1 MSDISSFD
9 SLGSLDSASLSPG
22 SQSFTDLLDSMDD
35 GGGGSHP
42 SAQTTT
48 AQPQHPQSQQQSH
61 SGFGI
66 MDAVHGVLTAGS
78 FLPSVFGSAAS
89 YLDAGV
95 YAAQGDWTDAGISAG
110 AATIGLVSDA
120 GAAKLAAMG
129 VKEGVAALKGGEEAA
144 SLASK
149 AAKLSHAGTDA
160 AETAKTAANA
170 VHEGEDASAAA
181 RTAQHATDDAGT
193 AERTTGHTNDN
204 DAAKPAGGKTA
215 RSFTNEEDFNRAAN
229 HAEPNSA
236 YDYGGYK
243 WTTDA
248 SGRVESVEGRVSLNK
263 VDGRAGT
270 DGVSTTSIGHGA
282 DAKDGDI
289 GFHMIGDQFN
299 GPTNRLNVVPGNGTP
314 ANGLANLNQG
324 AYASWER
331 QVKNLAKEPGNS
343 VEVRVEARYNGSN
356 TGSRPDAFV
365 AKYRVNGGEWVNTI
379 FRNRAGG

>member
-1 MSDISSFD
+1 MSVISSFD
-9 SLGSLDSASLSPG
+9 RLGTSESAGLSPG
-22 SQSFTDLLDSMDD
+22 SQSFTDLLDSMDE
-35 GGGGSHP
+35 GGGGQAAAS
-42 SAQTTT
+42 
-48 AQPQHPQSQQQSH
+48 QPQHPVSQSAPQSH

-110 AATIGLVSDA
+110 AATVGLVSDA

-144 SLASK
+144 SLA
-149 AAKLSHAGTDA
+149 AKLGHAGADA
-160 AETAKTAANA
+160 AETAKTAANV
-170 VHEGEDASAAA
+170 VHDGEDAASAAK
-181 RTAQHATDDAGT
+181 TAQHAEDVGA
-193 AERTTGHTNDN
+193 AEHTGGANDN
-204 DAAKPAGGKTA
+204 AKPAAGRTA
-215 RSFTNEEDFNRAAN
+215 KSFTREEDFNRAAN
-229 HAEPNSA
+229 HAAPNST
-236 YDYGGYK
+236 YNYGGYK
-243 WTTDA
+243 WSTDA
-248 SGRVESVEGRVSLNK
+248 SGRVESVEGKVTLNK

-270 DGVSTTSIGHGA
+270 DGVGTTSIGHSAG
-282 DAKDGDI
+282 AKDGDI
-289 GFHMIGDQFN
+289 GFN

-314 ANGLANLNQG
+314 ANGLSNLNQG

-343 VEVRVEARYNGSN
+343 VEVRVEPRYNGSN
-356 TGSRPDAFV
+356 TTSRPDAFV
-365 AKYRVNGGEWVNTI
+365 AKYRVNGGDWVNTI

>member
-1 MSDISSFD
+1 MSVVSSFD
-9 SLGSLDSASLSPG
+9 RLGTSASAGLSPG
-22 SQSFTDLLDSMDD
+22 SQSFTDLLDSMDE
-35 GGGGSHP
+35 GGGGQAAVS
-42 SAQTTT
+42 
-48 AQPQHPQSQQQSH
+48 QPQHPASQPAPQNH

-144 SLASK
+144 SLA
-149 AAKLSHAGTDA
+149 AKLGHAGADA
-160 AETAKTAANA
+160 AETAKTAANV
-170 VHEGEDASAAA
+170 VHDGEDAASAAK
-181 RTAQHATDDAGT
+181 TAQHARGAEDAT
-193 AERTTGHTNDN
+193 AAEHTGGANDN
-204 DAAKPAGGKTA
+204 AKPAGGKTVK
-215 RSFTNEEDFNRAAN
+215 SFTREEDFNRAAN
-229 HAEPNSA
+229 HAEPNST

-243 WTTDA
+243 WSTDA
-248 SGRVESVEGRVSLNK
+248 SGRVESVEGKVTLNK

-270 DGVSTTSIGHGA
+270 DGVGTTSIGHSA

-289 GFHMIGDQFN
+289 GFHLIGDQFN
-299 GPTNRLNVVPGNGTP
+299 GPTNKLNVVPGNGTP

-343 VEVRVEARYNGSN
+343 VEVRVEPRYNGSN
-356 TGSRPDAFV
+356 TTSRPDAFV
-365 AKYRVNGGEWVNTI
+365 AKYRVNGGDWVNTI